1 MKIQLFILVYV
12 LTLSLVFCQEQEN
25 VNIEKV
31 LNNQLENG
39 ASAENEVIDTM
50 IKEVLK
56 SQLKDGNSIPL
67 GDEYESHDYSEKDL
81 EATISIIE
89 NILVSQGYKIPTQ
102 SEFKE
107 KIKLKL
113 NRIIDNNSDKKYL
126 YIDLFDKCSRDI
138 VYSRS
143 TIYNGFFIIKNN
155 NFITSLYAIPELID
169 YQKEYPDLKKIE
181 ENQIIKQEPDLE
193 LDIEIPRWKDIKDL
207 SQQRRFNQQLLI
219 SRNKYLFND
228 DQSQFSW
235 LINNDEYFM
244 KSLVTTFGYAE
255 DKKLLKWVVENTSY
269 DEKNKDDFGKI
280 FWTKNC
286 NNTISIHT
294 NSFDIINEF
303 SQDRKEK
310 YLIYLLKYLQ
320 YILDYENNNPNDL
333 INQISL
339 SQKSEIIAHIINFG
353 EKFRYSE
360 NLGKEDPYKFMGWTY
375 LMDYKHLY
383 KKEFE
388 KNNFYNLSQ
397 FKERY
402 KKAEE
407 YWSKEVAPLNDGE

>member
-1 MKIQLFILVYV
+1 MKILFNCLLSVV
-12 LTLSLVFCQEQEN
+12 LTIQGCSQNKEN
-25 VNIEKV
+25 QININSKSGV
-31 LNNQLENG
+31 KD
-39 ASAENEVIDTM
+39 IM

-67 GDEYESHDYSEKDL
+67 GDEYESHDYSGKDL
-81 EATISIIE
+81 EVTIPIIE
-89 NILVSQGYKIPTQ
+89 NILVTQGYNIPAQ
-102 SEFKE
+102 SEFNK
-107 KIKLKL
+107 KVKLKL
-113 NRIIDNNSDKKYL
+113 NRIIDNNSDKNYL

-138 VYSRS
+138 IYSRS
-143 TIYNGFFIIKNN
+143 PVYNGIYIIKNN
-155 NFITSLYAIPELID
+155 NFITSLFAIPELID
-169 YQKEYPDLKKIE
+169 YQKEYPEIAQL
-181 ENQIIKQEPDLE
+181 ENQIIIKTDSYWTDSL
-193 LDIEIPRWKDIKDL
+193 EIPHWKDDKDL
-207 SQQRRFNQQLLI
+207 PKQRKFNQQLLI
-219 SRNKYLFND
+219 ARNKYLFND
-228 DQSQFSW
+228 DQSQFAW
-235 LINNDEYFM
+235 LISNDKYFM
-244 KSLVTTFGYAE
+244 RSLVTIFGYTE

-286 NNTISIHT
+286 NNTIYIHT

-407 YWSKEVAPLNDGE
+407 YWSEEVAPLNDGE